1 MPDSVRK
8 DVAMLESEYIYA
20 QPPKPLPPIP
30 VRVSRRSHLTAA
42 LRQQARP
49 IIIEDQELARPFA
62 RLARARQLRVWGLGG
77 LVIDTLSDALARCYC
92 ADIETHWHIGRYL
105 LPGNTQKVILKPK
118 GIRQDRQQ

>member
-1 MPDSVRK
+1 
-8 DVAMLESEYIYA
+8 MLENEYIHA
-20 QPPKPLPPIP
+20 QPPRPLPPIP

-62 RLARARQLRVWGLGG
+62 RLARARQLRAWGVGG
-77 LVIDTLSDALARCYC
+77 LVTDTLSYALARCYC
-92 ADIETHWHIGRYL
+92 ADIEAHWHIGRYL

-118 GIRQDRQQ
+118 GIRQDSTAVETV